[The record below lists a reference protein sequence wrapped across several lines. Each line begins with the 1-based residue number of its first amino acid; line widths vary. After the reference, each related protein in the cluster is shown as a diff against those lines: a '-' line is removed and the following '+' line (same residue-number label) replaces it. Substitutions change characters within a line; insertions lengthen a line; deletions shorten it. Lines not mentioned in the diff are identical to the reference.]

1 MKRTKLILRLVCFF
15 IISTVHAQKVE
26 LSGLID
32 GDDDVEGVHILN
44 KTSLTNATSDVKG
57 AFTISAKVN
66 DTIIFTAI
74 QYKTL
79 FRVVTDSDIALKSLQ
94 VKLEV
99 FVNELDEV
107 YLARSLSGNLT
118 DDVLTS
124 TAKPKINFYDVGI
137 PGYKGKQKTQSE
149 RRLFE
154 ATTGGGIIPLNP
166 IINAIT
172 GRTKRIKAQIKS
184 ENDDALLSRLKND
197 LSEDFF
203 ENNTLD
209 EKHHVDFFYFV
220 QEDPLFRQKCG
231 ASNLEALMF
240 FKLKLEQY
248 NQNLSEK
255 E

>member
-1 MKRTKLILRLVCFF
+1 MITV
-15 IISTVHAQKVE
+15 VHAQKVE
-26 LSGLID
+26 LSGVID
-32 GDDDVEGVHILN
+32 GEDDVEGVHILN
-44 KTSLTNATSDVKG
+44 KTSFTNATSDAKG
-57 AFTISAKVN
+57 AFVISAKVN
-66 DTIIFTAI
+66 DTIIFTAV

-79 FRVVTDSDIALKSLQ
+79 FKVVTDSDIALKSLQ
-94 VKLEV
+94 VTLEV

-107 YLARSLSGNLT
+107 YLARPLSGNLT
-118 DDVLTS
+118 DDVS
-124 TAKPKINFYDVGI
+124 ASAAKPKINFYDVGI
-137 PGYKGKQKTQSE
+137 PGYKGKQKTINE
-149 RRLFE
+149 RRLYE

-172 GRTKRIKAQIKS
+172 GRTKRIKAQIKL
-184 ENDDALLSRLKND
+184 ENDDALLSRLKSD

-209 EKHHVDFFYFV
+209 EQHHVDFFYFV

-231 ASNLEALMF
+231 SSNLEALMF

>member
-1 MKRTKLILRLVCFF
+1 LKKNKLFLTVIILCGFYY
-15 IISTVHAQKVE
+15 TQAQKNE
-26 LSGLID
+26 LSGTIS
-32 GDDDVEGVHILN
+32 GDEDVEGIHVLN
-44 KTSLTNATSDVKG
+44 KTSFTSATSNSDGV
-57 AFTISAKVN
+57 FSISAKLN
-66 DTIIFTAI
+66 DTVIFSAV

-79 FRVVTDSDIALKSLQ
+79 FKVINEDDIASKTLR
-94 VKLEV
+94 VALET

-107 YLARSLSGNLT
+107 FLVKPLSGNLL
-118 DDVLTS
+118 DDVS
-124 TAKPKINFYDVGI
+124 NFKAKPLINFYDVGI
-137 PGYKGKQKTQSE
+137 PGYKGKQKTISE

-154 ATTGGGIIPLNP
+154 ATNGGRFISLIP

-172 GRTKRIKAQIKS
+172 GRTKRLKAQIQL

-203 ENNTLD
+203 ENNLLD

-231 ASNLEALMF
+231 SSNLEALMF